1 MTPSKQD
8 KEIDLSRY
16 CKDDGRT
23 LEVMALVPVV
33 KKRGRPSLSI
43 NKSINKKSNKNNKS
57 NNKSNKKINKK
68 SSMIQARHVY
78 VKEKRKRSASE
89 EEEGVEEREARE
101 KPRAKKE

>member
-23 LEVMALVPVV
+23 LEGMALVPVV

-43 NKSINKKSNKNNKS
+43 NKSINKKSNKS
-57 NNKSNKKINKK
+57 NNKSNKKSNKK
-68 SSMIQARHVY
+68 SSMIQVRHVY
-78 VKEKRKRSASE
+78 VKEKRKRSVS
-89 EEEGVEEREARE
+89 
-101 KPRAKKE
+101 